1 MWQIGEIGNVDC
13 LWIANLECHRLI
25 KLLLR
30 HLYKVGGWLLTCDL
44 ILHWHMDQMPI
55 CISSTMGACQSM
67 YAVLMFGKCNLP
79 IWSLFDLVNEFAQIR
94 QAFYSKVDFFCN
106 KLDNKFSFW
115 WLCLQQ
121 VFRRQILLVQN
132 SHFHIPGQW
141 QPLALWLQMWVC
153 CYAFKYIYADSGRF
167 GRGLTKGYLVM
178 DGCDRRWIGN
188 RLKRCIYRIFKA
200 VIVNVHK
207 LE

>member
-55 CISSTMGACQSM
+55 YISSTMGACQSM

-79 IWSLFDLVNEFAQIR
+79 IWSLFDPVNQFAQIR
-94 QAFYSKVDFFCN
+94 QAFYSKVDFFCS
-106 KLDNKFSFW
+106 KWDNKFSFW
-115 WLCLQQ
+115 CCVCNKCSGDKFCSTKLSLSHSRTVTTISTLTPNVGMLLCIQIHICWQWEIWQRIDKGLSSDGWL
-121 VFRRQILLVQN
+121 
-132 SHFHIPGQW
+132 W
-141 QPLALWLQMWVC
+141 QKMNW
-153 CYAFKYIYADSGRF
+153 K
-167 GRGLTKGYLVM
+167 
-178 DGCDRRWIGN
+178 
-188 RLKRCIYRIFKA
+188 
-200 VIVNVHK
+200 
-207 LE
+207 